1 MMAYQKKPNLL
12 ENAPIHPSKSGGKN
26 LLEIND
32 GSSWTYSANSQT

>member
-1 MMAYQKKPNLL
+1 MMAYQKKTNLL
-12 ENAPIHPSKSGGKN
+12 ENAPMHPSKSGAEN